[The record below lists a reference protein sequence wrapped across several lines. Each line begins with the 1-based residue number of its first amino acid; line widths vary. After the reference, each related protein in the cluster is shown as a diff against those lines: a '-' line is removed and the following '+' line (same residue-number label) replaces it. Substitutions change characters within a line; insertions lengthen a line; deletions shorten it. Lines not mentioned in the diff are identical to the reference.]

1 MLFCISFQ
9 KKCMNTIKDIST
21 EEHIKAVAR
30 AVFIEKGFDATTTRD
45 IAKEADT
52 NVALINY
59 YFRSKEKLFQD
70 IFEDVAKDFF
80 SSLVEVFNQDIPLKQ
95 KLELLIDRDV
105 EFLLQNP
112 EIPNF
117 MMNQLRIQG
126 QEFFQKFLRKEQIM
140 GSLMMKQ
147 MEIAIANNEMR
158 DLKFYECF
166 LLIISN
172 IQFLFISKPIMS
184 HLGDLDEA
192 GFQELVLVHKERVKE
207 IVLGYIFLK

>member
-1 MLFCISFQ
+1 
-9 KKCMNTIKDIST
+9 MNTTKDIST

-30 AVFIEKGFDATTTRD
+30 MVFIEKGFDATTTRD

-80 SSLVEVFNQDIPLKQ
+80 RSLVEVFNQDIPLKQ
-95 KLELLIDRDV
+95 KLELLINRDV

-140 GSLMMKQ
+140 DSLMIKQ

-158 DLKFYECF
+158 DLKFYECL

>member
-1 MLFCISFQ
+1 
-9 KKCMNTIKDIST
+9 MNTTKDIST

-30 AVFIEKGFDATTTRD
+30 MIFIEKGFDATTTRD

-80 SSLVEVFNQDIPLKQ
+80 RSLVEVFNQDIPLKQ
-95 KLELLIDRDV
+95 KLELLINRDV

-140 GSLMMKQ
+140 DSLMIKQ
-147 MEIAIANNEMR
+147 MEIAIANNEIR
-158 DLKFYECF
+158 DLKFYECL